1 MCRFCPTA
9 FDIQMFMKT
18 WTAINIIVYQIARLS
33 LSIVIDTV
41 LNMNSMIKPIN
52 IIF

>member
-18 WTAINIIVYQIARLS
+18 STAINIIVYQIARLS
-33 LSIVIDTV
+33 LSIVIDKV